1 MNDIEKKAAVKRF
14 YNEVILKGSSTAAE
28 ELLLDDYKQHNPQ
41 AANGKDGLLF
51 HVAELQA
58 QYPNRK
64 IEFIHLFVEG
74 DFVITHIHFTLIP
87 KTLGAMGMDIFRFEG
102 DKIAEH
108 WDVIQEI
115 PTQAANDNGM
125 F

>member
-1 MNDIEKKAAVKRF
+1 M
-14 YNEVILKGSSTAAE
+14 YSEVMLKGNRTAAE

-41 AANGKDGLLF
+41 SGNGRNGLLS
-51 HVAELQA
+51 HVADLQA

-64 IEFIHLFVEG
+64 IEFIHLFTEG

-87 KTLGAMGMDIFRFEG
+87 ETAGLMGMDIFRFEG